1 LLFQNRG
8 IRQTIV
14 KNVFWLTVGQV
25 GSRLIRAVIIIYAA
39 RVLGAAE
46 YGLFSYIL
54 SIAALFTVF
63 SDIGINQILT
73 REAAQHSD
81 RRLHYFSTSFWIK
94 IFLFL
99 LTAILII
106 FVVPSFSK
114 IEKMANLV
122 YFAAFIVIF
131 DGLREFCAA
140 FFRAKEKMEL
150 EALAIISTNAAITIL
165 GFAALYLLTTSQ
177 SLLFSYTTATA
188 LGAFVAVIALKDEF
202 KKIISFFDKKLVKP
216 IIGAAWP
223 VALVGIIGAL
233 MLNTDII
240 MLGWWR
246 TAEEI
251 GFYSASQKIIQL
263 LYAFPAILA
272 GAIFPTLSRLVSQKD
287 NQKVKQLMELGVI
300 AVILIGLPM
309 AIGGFMLSGPLIKL
323 VYGDQYLPTVP
334 VFQILIFTVLII
346 FPATLIGNSLL
357 AYHKQKKLAVYMGIA
372 ATGNIVFN
380 AILIP
385 FYGIIGAA
393 IATIA
398 TQLLSNSLSWRL
410 MKKINNFYTFR
421 HLKKIII
428 CALAMGIF
436 SLIFNKLGVSV
447 IINIILSAGIYFSAL
462 YLIKEKLL
470 DEIKGLVRL
479 VRNN

>member
-1 LLFQNRG
+1 
-8 IRQTIV
+8 
-14 KNVFWLTVGQV
+14 
-25 GSRLIRAVIIIYAA
+25 
-39 RVLGAAE
+39 
-46 YGLFSYIL
+46 
-54 SIAALFTVF
+54 
-63 SDIGINQILT
+63 
-73 REAAQHSD
+73 
-81 RRLHYFSTSFWIK
+81 
-94 IFLFL
+94 
-99 LTAILII
+99 
-106 FVVPSFSK
+106 
-114 IEKMANLV
+114 
-122 YFAAFIVIF
+122 
-131 DGLREFCAA
+131 
-140 FFRAKEKMEL
+140 
-150 EALAIISTNAAITIL
+150 
-165 GFAALYLLTTSQ
+165 
-177 SLLFSYTTATA
+177 
-188 LGAFVAVIALKDEF
+188 
-202 KKIISFFDKKLVKP
+202 
-216 IIGAAWP
+216 
-223 VALVGIIGAL
+223 
-233 MLNTDII
+233 
-240 MLGWWR
+240 
-246 TAEEI
+246 
-251 GFYSASQKIIQL
+251 
-263 LYAFPAILA
+263 
-272 GAIFPTLSRLVSQKD
+272 
-287 NQKVKQLMELGVI
+287 
-300 AVILIGLPM
+300 
-309 AIGGFMLSGPLIKL
+309 MLSGPLIKL